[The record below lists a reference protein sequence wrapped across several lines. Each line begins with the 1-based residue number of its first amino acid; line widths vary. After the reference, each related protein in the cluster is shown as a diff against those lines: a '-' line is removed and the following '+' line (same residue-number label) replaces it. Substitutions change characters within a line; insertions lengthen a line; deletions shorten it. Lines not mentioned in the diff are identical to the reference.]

1 MPESKK
7 PPPKPQKAKSSARR
21 IGRPSL
27 YSEQLANHICSQL
40 AAGETLTDI
49 CKADGMPS
57 RDAVADWQ
65 RSNEAFAAQC
75 ARARELGVEARLDAM
90 EDIAKQTLA
99 GVIEPNAA
107 KVAISLA
114 QWKASKI
121 MPKTYGDKLEANVN
135 ASISLID
142 LVNQAMTKRN
152 ERLAIEAQP
161 LEMSVD
167 NDTLAGDKDKE
178 DQ

>member
-1 MPESKK
+1 MPGSPKG
-7 PPPKPQKAKSSARR
+7 PPKPPKTGKVRR

-27 YSEQLANHICSQL
+27 YSDELANHICSQL

-135 ASISLID
+135 ANISLID
-142 LVNQAMTKRN
+142 LVNQAMAKRR
-152 ERLAIEAQP
+152 ETQLIEAQP
-161 LEMSVD
+161 LELSVD